1 MPEQIYSQIFQPGE
15 DIIRIGDAGRNAYF
29 IEYGG
34 VEVSIP
40 TKGGVQV
47 LAKMAKGEIFGEMS
61 IIDDAP
67 RSATVTATVE
77 TEVIVIELARHLQ
90 SLELENPMMN
100 LILRVVLSR
109 FRQAST
115 QINDDNSS
123 IYKEDTSINE
133 IRALAFEKM
142 QFERKMRKGLDKGEF
157 ELHYQPIVELQ
168 SGNIMGFE
176 ALMRWRHGNNYV
188 SPVEF
193 IPISE
198 ETGLI
203 IEQGRFA
210 LELGL
215 KDHQRFSELL
225 ENSSSFISIN
235 LSGLQISNFD
245 EIDRLGLLI
254 KDSNLNPDQIK
265 LEVTETLMLA
275 DFSHAVEALK
285 RLKKLGISI
294 AIDDFGTGYS
304 SLSYLHQLP
313 LDTLKI
319 DRAFINDMN
328 KTEKS
333 MRVVESITGLALA
346 LGMNIVAEGIEEK
359 EQFELLKQLGCQYGQ
374 GYYMSRPLPAIE
386 IEKLLISRP
395 SW

>member
-1 MPEQIYSQIFQPGE
+1 MPEQIYSQTFKPGE
-15 DIIRIGDAGRNAYF
+15 EIIRIGDAGRNAYF

-123 IYKEDTSINE
+123 IYREDTSINE

-142 QFERKMRKGLDKGEF
+142 RFEREMRKGLDKGEF

-168 SGNIMGFE
+168 SGNIIGFE
-176 ALMRWRHGNNYV
+176 ALMRWRHGENYV
-188 SPVEF
+188 SPGEF

-215 KDHQRFSELL
+215 KDHHRFSELL

-245 EIDRLGLLI
+245 EIDRLGLII

-285 RLKKLGISI
+285 RLKNLGISI

-359 EQFELLKQLGCQYGQ
+359 EQFELLKHLGCQYGQ

>member
-1 MPEQIYSQIFQPGE
+1 MSEQIYSKIFKPGE

-115 QINDDNSS
+115 QINDDNLS

-142 QFERKMRKGLDKGEF
+142 QYEREMRKGLDKGEF

-168 SGNIMGFE
+168 SGTIIGFE

-245 EIDRLGLLI
+245 EIDRLGLII
-254 KDSNLNPDQIK
+254 KDSNLNPGQIK

-386 IEKLLISRP
+386 IEKLLISCP

>member
-1 MPEQIYSQIFQPGE
+1 
-15 DIIRIGDAGRNAYF
+15 
-29 IEYGG
+29 
-34 VEVSIP
+34 
-40 TKGGVQV
+40 
-47 LAKMAKGEIFGEMS
+47 
-61 IIDDAP
+61 
-67 RSATVTATVE
+67 
-77 TEVIVIELARHLQ
+77 
-90 SLELENPMMN
+90 
-100 LILRVVLSR
+100 
-109 FRQAST
+109 
-115 QINDDNSS
+115 
-123 IYKEDTSINE
+123 
-133 IRALAFEKM
+133 
-142 QFERKMRKGLDKGEF
+142 
-157 ELHYQPIVELQ
+157 
-168 SGNIMGFE
+168 
-176 ALMRWRHGNNYV
+176 
-188 SPVEF
+188 
-193 IPISE
+193 
-198 ETGLI
+198 
-203 IEQGRFA
+203 
-210 LELGL
+210 
-215 KDHQRFSELL
+215 LL
-225 ENSSSFISIN
+225 ENSNSFISIN
-235 LSGLQISNFD
+235 LSGLQISDFD
-245 EIDRLGLLI
+245 EIDRLGLII

-265 LEVTETLMLA
+265 LEVTETFMLE

-285 RLKKLGISI
+285 RLKMLGISI

>member
-1 MPEQIYSQIFQPGE
+1 MPEQIYSQIFKPGE
-15 DIIRIGDAGRNAYF
+15 EIIRIGDAGRNAYF

-142 QFERKMRKGLDKGEF
+142 QFEREMRKGLDKGEF

-168 SGNIMGFE
+168 SGKIMGFE

-188 SPVEF
+188 SPEVF

-215 KDHQRFSELL
+215 QDHQRFSKLL
-225 ENSSSFISIN
+225 ENSNSFISIN
-235 LSGLQISNFD
+235 LSGLQISDFD
-245 EIDRLGLLI
+245 EIDRLGLII